1 MVASDGSWVAL
12 FSGGKDSSWALYR
25 ALEGGRD
32 VRRLVVVRPPE
43 GSHAYHAPATSVARL
58 ATRSIGIP
66 AIETGLPATDIEPPD
81 LRATKRS
88 SATDG
93 VEDLDP
99 LEVALERL
107 DDEFDDGLAG
117 VVAGVVESEFQAD
130 RLRSLCDGLGCD
142 FLAPLWRA
150 EPRELAAEMID
161 GGLEIVIVE
170 VSAPGFDADWLGR
183 RLDRA
188 ALADLEALR
197 REHGTHLL
205 GENGEFETVATDGPH
220 MARPIALE
228 FQREWYGEWGRLRIT
243 DARLE

>member
-1 MVASDGSWVAL
+1 MVPSDGGWVAL
-12 FSGGKDSSWALYR
+12 FSGGKDSSWALHR
-25 ALEGGRD
+25 ALEAGYD

-43 GSHAYHAPATSVARL
+43 GSQAYHAPATSVARL
-58 ATRSIGIP
+58 AAESIGIP
-66 AIETGLPATDIEPPD
+66 TVDAGLPSTDIEPPD
-81 LRATKRS
+81 LRPA
-88 SATDG
+88 AEDG
-93 VEDLDP
+93 SVEEVALEP

-107 DDEFDDGLAG
+107 DDEFDGGLEG

-130 RLRSLCDGLGCD
+130 RLRSMCEDLDCE

-150 EPRELAAEMID
+150 EPRELATEMID
-161 GGLEIVIVE
+161 GGLEILIVE
-170 VSAPGFDADWLGR
+170 VSAPGFDEDWLGR

-205 GENGEFETVATDGPH
+205 GEDGEFETVVTDGPH
-220 MARPIALE
+220 MARPITLE
-228 FQREWYGEWGRLRIT
+228 FEREWYGEWGRLRIT